1 MRLMIKDVKIV
12 HWEKHKKFYIHAVLE
27 LKQLASKEAAV
38 KATVHSPHSV
48 HGKRLR
54 RTLSSRC
61 SSCSTT
67 LLLLSTAFRQP
78 LSRRNNVRYNIAGQ
92 RVAADYKGIVI
103 INGKKYLQK

>member
-1 MRLMIKDVKIV
+1 MIKDVKIV

-54 RTLSSRC
+54 RTLSPDFVIVSPKNLR
-61 SSCSTT
+61 
-67 LLLLSTAFRQP
+67 
-78 LSRRNNVRYNIAGQ
+78 Q
-92 RVAADYKGIVI
+92 RVLLFSDVLPSALFGYKPPCSKVA
-103 INGKKYLQK
+103 